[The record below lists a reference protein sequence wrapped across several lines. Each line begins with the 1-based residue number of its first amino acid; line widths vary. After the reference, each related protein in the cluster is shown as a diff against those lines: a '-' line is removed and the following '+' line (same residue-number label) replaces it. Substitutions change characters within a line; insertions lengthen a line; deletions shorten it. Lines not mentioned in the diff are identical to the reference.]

1 MPGRILEIDYESIVE
16 DQEGTTRRLLAHCGL
31 DWDEACMRFAAN
43 AAPVATA
50 SAVQVRQPLHRDA
63 LQRWKRYEPQ
73 LVELKMLLE
82 AAGVVV

>member
-1 MPGRILEIDYESIVE
+1 MPGRILEIDYESIID
-16 DQEGTTRRLLAHCGL
+16 DQEGTTRALLAHCGL
-31 DWDEACMRFAAN
+31 EWDEACMRFNDN

-73 LVELKMLLE
+73 LARLRVLLE
-82 AAGVVV
+82 EGGIVV